1 MLSEQQRKHGL
12 SLTIMASVDKK
23 IGRLKAKTW
32 GRTTGGYSPK
42 YAKLTKRRGSKGSR
56 RVAKQEL
63 KI

>member
-1 MLSEQQRKHGL
+1 
-12 SLTIMASVDKK
+12 MASVDKK

-32 GRTTGGYSPK
+32 GRTTGGCSPK
-42 YAKLTKRRGSKGSR
+42 YAKLAKRRGSKGSR